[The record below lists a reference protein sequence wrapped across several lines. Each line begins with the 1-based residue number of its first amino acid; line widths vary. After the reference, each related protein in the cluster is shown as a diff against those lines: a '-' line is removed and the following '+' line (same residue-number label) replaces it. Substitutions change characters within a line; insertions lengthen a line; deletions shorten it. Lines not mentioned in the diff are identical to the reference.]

1 MNMKMSKTSELREM
15 IDRVKIQTDDDLL
28 KSIEWVIDG
37 EFSKDKENDEYC
49 ELVQYIKIRVL
60 EELYHEVN
68 TKVNR

>member
-37 EFSKDKENDEYC
+37 ELTRDVENDEYC
-49 ELVQYIKIRVL
+49 ELVQYIKTRVL

>member
-1 MNMKMSKTSELREM
+1 MSKTSELREM

-49 ELVQYIKIRVL
+49 ELVQYIKTRVL

>member
-49 ELVQYIKIRVL
+49 ELVQYIKTRVL

>member
-1 MNMKMSKTSELREM
+1 MKMSKTSELREM

>member
-1 MNMKMSKTSELREM
+1 M

-49 ELVQYIKIRVL
+49 ELVQYIKTRVL

>member
-1 MNMKMSKTSELREM
+1 MSKTSELREM
-15 IDRVKIQTDDDLL
+15 IDRVKIQTDEDLL

>member
-1 MNMKMSKTSELREM
+1 MSKTSELGEM

-49 ELVQYIKIRVL
+49 ELVQYIKTRVL

>member
-1 MNMKMSKTSELREM
+1 MSKTSELREM

>member
-1 MNMKMSKTSELREM
+1 MSKTSELREM

-37 EFSKDKENDEYC
+37 ELTRDTENDEYC
-49 ELVQYIKIRVL
+49 ELVQYIKTRVL